1 MTFLKSLLNLSSV
14 KEISLHYEYLYMNVS
29 QGIVQLPNPLF
40 FLCSHPSSFILCRYS
55 FIFCQRLKQIPKG
68 LFLSSFMGFSLSFN
82 SLLLI
87 LQLPRLF
94 SFYLCFIRLLTCLFP
109 AWDVSLHTMMQTY
122 LQAESQDQQIIHPVR
137 FRPLRSQH
145 LWTISMSGD
154 YCPVHSFQFPSCLW
168 QGDSSRPSYSIRIR
182 TLFELDFLWNFLV
195 VLAHFLL
202 CRQLKFNYTE
212 KTTY

>member
-1 MTFLKSLLNLSSV
+1 MSVFPFQFNSIKHTHTHTASSLVTCRSSPSFQGLLLHLVRSTLMLVQTSYLGMTFLKSLLNLSSV

-109 AWDVSLHTMMQTY
+109 A
-122 LQAESQDQQIIHPVR
+122 
-137 FRPLRSQH
+137 
-145 LWTISMSGD
+145 
-154 YCPVHSFQFPSCLW
+154 
-168 QGDSSRPSYSIRIR
+168 
-182 TLFELDFLWNFLV
+182 
-195 VLAHFLL
+195 
-202 CRQLKFNYTE
+202 
-212 KTTY
+212 